1 MCVCGGG
8 VNVQPALAVHSSSP
22 VRAPAGSRAGRPD
35 RGREEGGGR
44 IVRSLSP
51 RVAAGAVG
59 AQEGGAG
66 RGGGGGGGESALAVK
81 DKVLDT
87 IVRYQLWSAEGVRQ
101 AVEEGLL
108 AHRQISSTILVP
120 ALRELATEVGV
131 ECEAVFARFEET
143 SLQHARYVSGAQL
156 GAGIYEIVG
165 LFLLYYSR
173 SLFTM

>member
-1 MCVCGGG
+1 
-8 VNVQPALAVHSSSP
+8 
-22 VRAPAGSRAGRPD
+22 
-35 RGREEGGGR
+35 
-44 IVRSLSP
+44 
-51 RVAAGAVG
+51 
-59 AQEGGAG
+59 
-66 RGGGGGGGESALAVK
+66 VK